1 MTHPRAASRRA
12 ASPRAGIP
20 CAGILAA
27 ALLAAIPAAAAPAV
41 EPAPVA
47 AGVSAAVPADTFKL
61 KLTGRLQ
68 TLYQWSD
75 PDAQTNEKLYGGTF
89 DRPAEQST
97 SLLRIRRGRIGV
109 EGFAYDPRLEYQVQ
123 MELAGSSMSLKRAY
137 FNYRLRDADVQL
149 RAGKF
154 KVPFG
159 RQQLTS
165 SFQQQAIDR
174 SLVSDEFAKG
184 DDDGIM
190 LWGLPAGGRLEYY
203 LGVFNGEGN
212 NRNSQ
217 QDAAD
222 QWAARLAWSPL
233 GRMSYTGPA
242 LDAPARPLV
251 SFGANANLNGGWLYD
266 VNGTAG
272 MQSPMETCTAAG
284 CTRDDGDDARILTV
298 GADAALRYRALSWT
312 GEYFRRTVDPRKDGL
327 NEQVWRGWYTQLGV
341 MVLPARLETGV
352 RYGRLDPSDAREM
365 DRVREVTP
373 FASYY
378 LRGNDLK
385 VQADYTF
392 LGTETPDA
400 RTGGTGAAR
409 LDDGRLR
416 IQLQIAFQ

>member
-1 MTHPRAASRRA
+1 MTHRPATSL
-12 ASPRAGIP
+12 RAG
-20 CAGILAA
+20 
-27 ALLAAIPAAAAPAV
+27 LLAASLLLAAPAAARAAVPAAP
-41 EPAPVA
+41 
-47 AGVSAAVPADTFKL
+47 GTGGSAAVPADTFKL

-68 TLYQWSD
+68 TLYQLSD
-75 PDAQTNEKLYGGTF
+75 PDAETNEKLYGDAF
-89 DRPAEQST
+89 ASRPAEQST

-123 MELAGSSMSLKRAY
+123 MELAGSSMSLKRAF
-137 FNYRLRDADVQL
+137 FNYRLRGADVQL

-184 DDDGIM
+184 DDDGVM

-233 GRMSYTGPA
+233 GKVSYTGPA

-251 SFGANANLNGGWLYD
+251 SFGANANLNGGWLYE

-272 MQSPMETCTAAG
+272 MQAPMETCTAAG
-284 CTRDDGDDARILTV
+284 CTRDDGDDARILTL
-298 GADAALRYRALSWT
+298 GADAALRYRALSWS
-312 GEYFRRTVDPRKDGL
+312 GEVFRRTVDPRQAALD
-327 NEQVWRGWYTQLGV
+327 EQVWRGWYTQVGV

-352 RYGRLDPSDAREM
+352 RYGRLDPSDTREM

-392 LGTETPDA
+392 LSTETPDA
-400 RTGGTGAAR
+400 RTGGTDAAR